1 MTTATSIEL
10 RPVDGL
16 RAYAGNARTHSKKQ
30 IAQIASSIER
40 FGFTNPVLISD
51 DGEIIAGHGRVLAA
65 KSLGIAAVPTLKL
78 SHLSAEE
85 RRAYVL
91 ADNKL
96 ALNAGW
102 DNEILAIELQA
113 LIDIEF
119 DLSLTGFSLAEID
132 FTLDSARE
140 RSTLTPDGA
149 DAIPELRE
157 AAVSRTGDLWLL
169 GRHRLLC
176 GDAA

>member
-16 RAYAGNARTHSKKQ
+16 RAYSGNARTHSKKQ

-102 DNEILAIELQA
+102 DNEILAI
-113 LIDIEF
+113 
-119 DLSLTGFSLAEID
+119 
-132 FTLDSARE
+132 
-140 RSTLTPDGA
+140 
-149 DAIPELRE
+149 
-157 AAVSRTGDLWLL
+157 
-169 GRHRLLC
+169 
-176 GDAA
+176 